1 MHLPVRTVRSAS
13 RPKRRHRGQALV
25 LACLS
30 FLLLAL
36 MTTLSFNLS
45 HALRQK
51 MSLQQHS
58 DALAYSMGVV
68 EARALN
74 YYAAS
79 NRAIASTY
87 VGMTSVHGYM
97 AAASATGEMMRAGQM
112 SFFIIAAMEVAQCP
126 PYNFQHCFDA
136 IEALMIAMDYS
147 SKASDYD
154 QKVQGV
160 ESSFNKVI
168 EELDNMANRIH
179 ASQQTVHR
187 AAKNALRDGQ
197 SADLSQLTEK
207 NVPGASELESG
218 VGGMNAD
225 EFDCA
230 VDGMNCSRAAN
241 SSTKSRAQV
250 MTEIA
255 NASRPGW
262 AANRSLP
269 VIMNGLPTY
278 YKSEFIQDLLKDI
291 PGEGT
296 HMAVGHKG
304 TAKVT
309 QTKSNIHGPGQ
320 VTGNEGKVVVADE
333 HGRLIQQWRHGFGTG
348 GYEALVASSENGGS
362 HEPSGAHTDQHDK
375 FKGINTKDL
384 MGCSSNGNCFMK
396 FRASDDPSRDW
407 GQPRVYSYV
416 TKQFFVGGGAQAPW
430 ELNSNG
436 SFTLTH
442 GAQGDGQLRL
452 APGEGAALS
461 KALVYYH
468 RLGPNGW
475 KEAPGLFNPYWRVK
489 LHPFSAQEAAQ
500 VLNRAGNSDAAQLA
514 NAKDLAL

>member
-45 HALRQK
+45 HALREK

-79 NRAIASTY
+79 NRAIASAY
-87 VGMTSVHGYM
+87 VGMTSAHGYM
-97 AAASATGEMMRAGQM
+97 AAASATGDMMRAGMM
-112 SFFIIAAMEVAQCP
+112 SFFIVAALEVAQCP

-136 IEALMIAMDYS
+136 LEAVMIAMDYS

-154 QKVQGV
+154 SKVKDV
-160 ESSFNKVI
+160 EEKFNKVI
-168 EELDNMANRIH
+168 QDLNKMANDIH
-179 ASQQTVHR
+179 ESQKSAHSKAR
-187 AAKNALRDGQ
+187 NAVRSGQ
-197 SADLSQLTEK
+197 SANLSDLTDW
-207 NVPGASELESG
+207 NVPGANALDSS
-218 VGGMNAD
+218 VGGLNAE

-230 VDGMNCSRAAN
+230 VDGMNCSRAG
-241 SSTKSRAQV
+241 SSNKARAQV

-278 YKSEFIQDLLKDI
+278 FKSDFIKDLLKDI
-291 PGEGT
+291 PQEGT
-296 HMAVGHKG
+296 HMVVGHQG
-304 TAKVT
+304 TAKVA

-333 HGRLIQQWRHGFGTG
+333 HGTLISQWRHGFGVGT
-348 GYEALVASSENGGS
+348 YKALVESSENGGS
-362 HEPSGAHTDQHDK
+362 HEPSGAHSGQHDE

-384 MGCSSNGNCFMK
+384 MSCSSTGNCFMK
-396 FRASDDPSRDW
+396 FRADDNPDTDW
-407 GQPRVYSYV
+407 GQPHVYSYV
-416 TKQFFVGGGAQAPW
+416 TKQFFVGDPKKAPW
-430 ELNSNG
+430 ELNDSG

-442 GAQGDGQLRL
+442 GAQGDGKLQL

-489 LHPFSAQEAAQ
+489 LHPFTAQEASK
-500 VLNRAGNSDAAQLA
+500 VLNRAGNGDAADLA
-514 NAKDLAL
+514 GAKDLAL

>member
-1 MHLPVRTVRSAS
+1 MHLHVRTVRSA
-13 RPKRRHRGQALV
+13 PAWRRRARGQSLV

-45 HALRQK
+45 HALREK

-74 YYAAS
+74 YYSVS
-79 NRAIASTY
+79 NRAIASAY
-87 VGMTSVHGYM
+87 VGMTSAHGYM

-112 SFFIIAAMEVAQCP
+112 SFFIIAGLEVAQCP
-126 PYNFQHCFDA
+126 PYNFQHCMDA

-147 SKASDYD
+147 DKASEYD
-154 QKVQGV
+154 DKVQGV

-168 EELDNMANRIH
+168 HDLNRMADQIH
-179 ASQQTVHR
+179 DSQKSAHR
-187 AAKNALRDGQ
+187 AARNALRDGQ
-197 SADLSQLTEK
+197 SSSLSDLTEYSAK
-207 NVPGASELESG
+207 GASDLDSS
-218 VGGMNAD
+218 VGSMNST

-230 VDGMNCSRAAN
+230 VDGMNCSRA
-241 SSTKSRAQV
+241 SSSNEARARV
-250 MTEIA
+250 MTEIS

-278 YKSEFIQDLLKDI
+278 YKSDFIQDLLKDI
-291 PGEGT
+291 PSEGT
-296 HMAVGHKG
+296 HMILGHKG
-304 TAKVT
+304 TAKIA

-320 VTGNEGKVVVADE
+320 VGGNEGKVVVADE
-333 HGRLIQQWRHGFGTG
+333 HGYIMNQWRHGFGAWN
-348 GYEALVASSENGGS
+348 YEALVESSENGGS
-362 HEPSGAHTDQHDK
+362 HTPSGAHSGDHDE

-384 MGCSSNGNCFMK
+384 MSCSSSGNCFMK
-396 FRASDDPSRDW
+396 FRATDEPSRDW
-407 GQPRVYSYV
+407 GQPHVYSYV
-416 TKQFFVGGGAQAPW
+416 TKQFFVGDASRAPW
-430 ELNSNG
+430 ELNDTG
-436 SFTLTH
+436 SFALTH
-442 GAQGDGQLRL
+442 GAQGKGQLRL

-489 LHPFSAQEAAQ
+489 LHPFTAQEASE
-500 VLNRAGNSDAAQLA
+500 VLENAGNSDAADLA
-514 NAKDLAL
+514 GAKDLTL